1 MKSIPKHHSRSKYY
15 LWIKLQRRYRNTQA
29 KWTESQ
35 DSRIARKLDIL
46 SRKIQNL
53 NRKWKLGI
61 AASVLTTWLAAM
73 PTAPLQAQAFPQFVQ
88 LSSLDGSDGFAF
100 NGYSGDEYSGY
111 SVSGAGDVNGDGID
125 DILIGAKG
133 GELYNS
139 GSGITYVIFGEAGSF
154 PSSFALGDLYSSGN
168 GFVIEGNS
176 YNSSGYSVSS
186 AGDVNGDGFDDILI
200 GAPYASV
207 GGFDYV
213 GLTYVVFGKSEAFD
227 FITQVSDLDGTNG
240 FVISGAGE
248 YYGMGTS
255 VSNAGDVNGD
265 GIDDIL
271 IGASGASDYSNGS
284 YSGKTYVVFGD
295 DSPFAATFSVDD
307 LDGTNGFV
315 LVGEDEY
322 NFSGSSVSSAG
333 DVNGDGID
341 DILIGAPYAYAN
353 NSDYAGKSYVVF
365 GKNTAFAGTLELG
378 DLDGTTG
385 FVINGIDEYDYSGG
399 SVSSAGDIN
408 GDGIDDVLIGAK
420 GFNSDIGEYG
430 ENSDAGATYV
440 VFGKTVPFSAALELS
455 DLDGTNG
462 FVIEGAYSD
471 DYSGSSVS
479 GAGDVNGDGLDDILI
494 GAYGTSK
501 AFVVFGS
508 SADFDASIN
517 LYDIDGSNGFVLF
530 GYDDETGRSVSNAG
544 DINGD
549 GIDDL
554 LIGAPEASPDYNG
567 SAGQTFVM
575 FGHDF
580 VPSVQNAIADQL
592 AKEDES
598 FSFVL
603 PDNTFYG
610 VTDPVLSAT
619 LVGGDPLPAWLSF
632 DAETGT
638 FSGTPSNADVGL
650 LAIEVTVTE
659 GEEGVSDSFNLTVG
673 DAQSFDA
680 IVDLSG
686 LDGTNG
692 FVINGI
698 DAVDVSG
705 YSISGVGDINGDGLD
720 DVLIGAKLADPN
732 GNNYAGEVYIVF
744 GKSEGNTSSLDLSSL
759 DGTNGFL
766 IEGLDAGD
774 RIGARKSGAGDI
786 NGDGIN
792 DLLIGSYSADANGN
806 AGAGETYVIF
816 GKSTAFSASF
826 DLSTLDGA
834 TGFIIDGV
842 AAGDRSG
849 SAVSSADINDDGADD
864 ILIGA
869 NEVGTNGES
878 AGAVYVVF
886 GKTTSFLANMDLS
899 SLDGTNGFVIDG
911 IDTYDYLGKS
921 ISNAGD
927 INGDGIDDI
936 IIGSAGAYE
945 LEGDYYGAGEVFVVF
960 GKTSSFGVN
969 FDLSTLD
976 GTDGFVINGI
986 DDGDYAASSISGA
999 GDVNGDGVD
1008 DLLVGAFGADIDGK
1022 SLVGETFVV
1031 FGKPNG
1037 SSFSSSLDLSA
1048 LDGTNGFK
1056 IKGIDA
1062 GDWSGRSVSSAGDM
1076 NNDGVDDIL
1085 IGASR
1090 AGDDDNSG
1098 AGETYVVYGKTTAFA
1113 ASIELSD
1120 LDGTNGFTIKG
1131 ISSNDHLGWSVSS
1144 AGDMNGDELADIVIG
1159 ADNARVNGNS
1169 QAGKTFVLF
1178 GIQPAVAPV
1187 LVNPIANQLA
1197 TQDQAFSFEVPSNSF
1212 EDPNDN
1218 DVQTLSAALDGGG
1231 PLPEWLSF
1239 DSGSGTFS
1247 GTPANED
1254 VGTISVE
1261 VTNTDEDGMSV
1272 SDVFDLEVADVND
1285 APILAAIGEQSGDEQ
1300 TEITFTAS
1308 ASDIDLE
1315 ATLAYSID
1323 EASELKGMIIDE
1335 ETGVFNWT
1343 PGEDEVGTHD
1353 VTVTVSDG
1361 ELSDEET
1368 VTITVN
1374 GTPNTWNGTEWSDGS
1389 APLGNE
1395 NARIS
1400 GDYYFDTEGVFEVNN
1415 LEIDSEA
1422 TLVVNDANTL
1432 IVNGDLTN
1440 DGALIVESG
1449 SSLITYDANTI
1460 TGSDYVFVRNTRYAD
1475 GKYSFVG
1482 TPVEQNATTT
1492 GASLGSAVYRYEEF
1506 QPYSTNDGLD
1516 RWIDANAEEL
1526 IPGAGYT
1533 QAFQQEITFIGKP
1546 NNGTIIYTGSYT
1558 EDLDDANEGWN
1569 LVSNPYPAAILIDNF
1584 LDQNL
1589 SIAGAVYIWDDNN
1602 SETARGSNNDYIVA
1616 NEIGA
1621 TDNTGEDNEAR
1632 YNFHLGSSQGFF
1644 VKLLSDEDTDV
1655 SFTEDMRVAGNNEDG
1670 SFFRQTAENIP
1681 LVRLNLTN
1689 TEGLFKQT
1697 IIGWPTDA
1705 TDDQMHRSYDAPVFN
1720 SNSANSIYSIKL
1732 DTKLSIQGVSDER
1745 VAIDLGFS
1753 VDQQGNYQLSMEV
1766 EHVSDR
1772 PLWVHDRLTDQIF
1785 DLNSGAYDFASE
1797 VGSFAD
1803 RFVILT
1809 EIKAVLANSELNQKD
1824 WRVYAH
1830 NNVLH
1835 INPSELSAETSRTYS
1850 LYNLSGKFMMKTLVN
1865 QSTQI
1870 ALDGYT
1876 PGVYLISDGITVTK
1890 IIVE

>member
-1 MKSIPKHHSRSKYY
+1 MKSISKHHSRSKYY

-29 KWTESQ
+29 KWRGNQ
-35 DSRIARKLDIL
+35 DSRLARKLDIL

-61 AASVLTTWLAAM
+61 AASVLTTWLAAL

-88 LSSLDGSDGFAF
+88 LSSLDGSDGFTF
-100 NGYSGDEYSGY
+100 KGSSDNEYSGY
-111 SVSGAGDVNGDGID
+111 SVSSAGDVNGDGID

-133 GELYNS
+133 KGLYNPSS
-139 GSGITYVIFGEAGSF
+139 GATYVIFGAAGSF
-154 PSSFALGDLYSSGN
+154 PSSLDINDLYSNGN
-168 GFVIEGNS
+168 GFLIEGNS
-176 YNSSGYSVSS
+176 NNSSGYSVSS

-207 GGFDYV
+207 GGYDYV

-227 FITQVSDLDGTNG
+227 FINQVSDLDGTNG
-240 FVISGAGE
+240 FVINGAGE
-248 YYGMGTS
+248 YYEMGSS

-271 IGASGASDYSNGS
+271 IGAPGASDYSNGS

-295 DSPFAATFSVDD
+295 DSPFAATLDVDD

-315 LVGEDEY
+315 VVGEDEY
-322 NFSGSSVSSAG
+322 NFSGKSVSRAG

-341 DILIGAPYAYAN
+341 DILIGAPYTYAN

-378 DLDGTTG
+378 ALDGSNG
-385 FVINGIDEYDYSGG
+385 FVISGVNEGDYLGA
-399 SVSSAGDIN
+399 SVSNAGDVN
-408 GDGIDDVLIGAK
+408 GDGIDDFLMGSK
-420 GFNSDIGEYG
+420 GFDSDNGDNGE
-430 ENSDAGATYV
+430 AGATYV
-440 VFGKTVPFSAALELS
+440 VFGKTAPFSAALELF

-462 FVIEGAYSD
+462 FVIEGAYSE
-471 DYSGSSVS
+471 DYLGSSVS
-479 GAGDVNGDGLDDILI
+479 DVGDMNGDGLDDILI

-508 SADFDASIN
+508 TVDFNVSISP
-517 LYDIDGSNGFVLF
+517 YDLDGSNGFILF

-544 DINGD
+544 DLNGD
-549 GIDDL
+549 GINDI
-554 LIGAPEASPDYNG
+554 LIGAPKASSGYSS
-567 SAGQTFVM
+567 SAGQTFVI

-580 VPSVQNAIADQL
+580 EPSVQNPIADQL

-603 PDNTFYG
+603 SENTFYG
-610 VTDPVLSAT
+610 VNDPVLSAT
-619 LVGGDPLPAWLSF
+619 LVGGDPLPEWLSF
-632 DAETGT
+632 DAESAT
-638 FSGTPSNADVGL
+638 FSGTPANADVGL
-650 LAIEVTVTE
+650 LAIEVSVTE
-659 GEEGVSDSFNLTVG
+659 GEEGEGVSDSFNLNVG

-692 FVINGI
+692 VVINGV

-720 DVLIGAKLADPN
+720 DILIGAKLADPN

-744 GKSEGNTSSLDLSSL
+744 GKSEGNSSSLDLSDL

-766 IEGLDAGD
+766 IEGIDAGD
-774 RIGARKSGAGDI
+774 RIGARKSGAGDV
-786 NGDGIN
+786 NGDGVN
-792 DLLIGSYSADANGN
+792 DLLIGSYTADANGN
-806 AGAGETYVIF
+806 AGSGETYVIF
-816 GKSTAFSASF
+816 GKSTAFSASL
-826 DLSTLDGA
+826 DLSTLNGA
-834 TGFIIDGV
+834 NGFIIDGV
-842 AAGDRSG
+842 AAGDKSG

-869 NEVGTNGES
+869 KEADTNGDG

-886 GKTTSFLANMDLS
+886 GKTTPFLANIDLS

-936 IIGSAGAYE
+936 IIGSDGAYE
-945 LEGDYYGAGEVFVVF
+945 LDGGYYGAGEVFVVF
-960 GKTSSFGVN
+960 GKTSSFGVS

-986 DDGDYAASSISGA
+986 DDGDYTANSISGA

-1008 DLLVGAFGADIDGK
+1008 DLLVGAFGADIDDK

-1031 FGKPNG
+1031 FGKPSG

-1062 GDWSGRSVSSAGDM
+1062 GDWSGKSVSGAGDM

-1085 IGASR
+1085 IGASH
-1090 AGDDDNSG
+1090 AGDDDNNGS
-1098 AGETYVVYGKTTAFA
+1098 GETYVVYGKTSAFA

-1120 LDGTNGFTIKG
+1120 LDGTNGVTIKG

-1144 AGDMNGDELADIVIG
+1144 AGDMNGDGLDDIITS
-1159 ADNARVNGNS
+1159 AYSSRVDYNN
-1169 QAGKTFVLF
+1169 QTGKTFVLF

-1197 TQDQAFSFEVPSNSF
+1197 TQGQVFSFEIPENTF

-1218 DVQTLSAALDGGG
+1218 DVQTLSATLEGGNS
-1231 PLPEWLSF
+1231 LPEWLSF
-1239 DSGSGTFS
+1239 DSGLGTFT
-1247 GTPANED
+1247 GTPENED
-1254 VGTISVE
+1254 VGTLSVE
-1261 VTNTDEDGMSV
+1261 VINTDEDGLSV

-1285 APILAAIGEQSGDEQ
+1285 APVLAAIGEQSGDEQ

-1308 ASDIDLE
+1308 ASDVDFE
-1315 ATLAYSID
+1315 ATLIYSID
-1323 EASELKGMIIDE
+1323 ETSELKGMSIDE
-1335 ETGVFNWT
+1335 ETGAFSWT
-1343 PGEDEVGTHD
+1343 PTEDQDGTHD

-1368 VTITVN
+1368 VIITVN
-1374 GTPNTWNGTEWSDGS
+1374 DTPNTWNGTEWSDGS

-1422 TLVVNDANTL
+1422 TLVVNGVNTF

-1460 TGSDYVFVRNTRYAD
+1460 TGSDFVFVRNTRYAD

-1482 TPVEQNATTT
+1482 TPVEQNASTT
-1492 GASLGSAVYRYEEF
+1492 GASLGSSVYRYEEF
-1506 QPYSTNDGLD
+1506 QPYSTNEGLD
-1516 RWIDANAEEL
+1516 RWIAANAEEL
-1526 IPGAGYT
+1526 IPGTGYT

-1546 NNGTIIYTGSYT
+1546 NDGTIIYTGGYT
-1558 EDLDDANEGWN
+1558 EDEDDANEGWN

-1616 NEIGA
+1616 NKIGA
-1621 TDNTGEDNEAR
+1621 TDNTGE
-1632 YNFHLGSSQGFF
+1632 
-1644 VKLLSDEDTDV
+1644 
-1655 SFTEDMRVAGNNEDG
+1655 
-1670 SFFRQTAENIP
+1670 
-1681 LVRLNLTN
+1681 
-1689 TEGLFKQT
+1689 
-1697 IIGWPTDA
+1697 
-1705 TDDQMHRSYDAPVFN
+1705 
-1720 SNSANSIYSIKL
+1720 
-1732 DTKLSIQGVSDER
+1732 
-1745 VAIDLGFS
+1745 
-1753 VDQQGNYQLSMEV
+1753 
-1766 EHVSDR
+1766 
-1772 PLWVHDRLTDQIF
+1772 
-1785 DLNSGAYDFASE
+1785 
-1797 VGSFAD
+1797 
-1803 RFVILT
+1803 
-1809 EIKAVLANSELNQKD
+1809 
-1824 WRVYAH
+1824 
-1830 NNVLH
+1830 
-1835 INPSELSAETSRTYS
+1835 
-1850 LYNLSGKFMMKTLVN
+1850 
-1865 QSTQI
+1865 
-1870 ALDGYT
+1870 
-1876 PGVYLISDGITVTK
+1876 
-1890 IIVE
+1890 